1 MVYGDYKKMLESDV
15 ARVAEVNE
23 DDDSDTEV
31 NKINLTDI
39 DNNEIMDDEQDPE
52 LSEDKNQFTGV
63 DDDNSDDE
71 MMDKLDTEVL
81 VPPVLKVARELL
93 KLSAYYNTG
102 STLLKTISGKKYGDD
117 DDIEDNDKESGSD
130 TDKIQDITALV
141 MDWLMEPKLDSCFLE
156 KVEFG
161 LSMVELEKY
170 QWMDPG
176 KVPPSVHCDLFMA
189 PEKFED
195 TWSHPNEW
203 Q

>member
-1 MVYGDYKKMLESDV
+1 MSLGLAKDRPRDTFRFLNLETHKVIMSHNMIWIDMVYGDYKKMLESDV

-81 VPPVLKVARELL
+81 VPPVLKVA
-93 KLSAYYNTG
+93 
-102 STLLKTISGKKYGDD
+102 
-117 DDIEDNDKESGSD
+117 
-130 TDKIQDITALV
+130 
-141 MDWLMEPKLDSCFLE
+141 
-156 KVEFG
+156 
-161 LSMVELEKY
+161 
-170 QWMDPG
+170 
-176 KVPPSVHCDLFMA
+176 
-189 PEKFED
+189 
-195 TWSHPNEW
+195 
-203 Q
+203 